1 MKKKF
6 SIVVL
11 LVSTL
16 SVAQVAIGTT
26 SLDPTAVLQLS
37 SADNSKGFLPP
48 RLSST
53 ERSAITSPAAGLT
66 IYNTSLKCL
75 EVYNGLSWNCEIPKN
90 TSDAYN
96 PTTGKIWMDR
106 NLGATQVATVYN
118 DHLAY
123 GSLFQWGRGADGHQ
137 VINRSGAN
145 TGTVANGATT
155 GPYNGGDTPPNA
167 LFITVANSP
176 FDWRSTQNNSLWQG
190 VNGTN
195 NPCPSGYRLPTQ
207 AEWVAEINSWTSQ
220 NAAGAFASPLKLT
233 TAGYRK
239 RDNATL
245 SNIGDTAIYWSSTVS
260 GALSFSLNFTSTSS
274 TATMITDIRARG
286 CSVRCIK
293 N

>member
-1 MKKKF
+1 MKKKS

-11 LVSTL
+11 LISTL

-106 NLGATQVATVYN
+106 NLGATQVATAYN

-123 GSLFQWGRGADGHQ
+123 GSLFQWGRLADGHQ
-137 VINRSGAN
+137 EIIWTN
-145 TGTVANGATT
+145 ATT
-155 GPYNGGDTPPNA
+155 GVGRNGNFNGQSSGNVPGYNK
-167 LFITVANSP
+167 FIKWTSGSK
-176 FDWRSTQNNSLWQG
+176 DWRTTPNNNLWQG
-190 VNGTN
+190 VDGIN
-195 NPCPSGYRLPTQ
+195 NPCPSGYRLPTET
-207 AEWVAEINSWTSQ
+207 EWLEERSSWSSYNYTS
-220 NAAGAFASPLKLT
+220 AFASPLKLT
-233 TAGYRK
+233 SSGYR
-239 RDNATL
+239 DFDFVQ
-245 SNIGDTAIYWSSTVS
+245 SEGSVGYYWSSTVS
-260 GALSFSLNFTSTSS
+260 ATGLLSRYLQITST
-274 TATMITDIRARG
+274 TAVMVDYYRAYG
-286 CSVRCIK
+286 LSVRCIK